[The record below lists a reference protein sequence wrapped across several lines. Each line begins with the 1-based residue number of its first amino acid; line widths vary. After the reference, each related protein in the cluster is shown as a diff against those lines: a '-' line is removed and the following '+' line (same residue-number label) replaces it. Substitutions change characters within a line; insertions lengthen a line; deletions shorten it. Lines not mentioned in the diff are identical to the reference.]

1 MAHEGLWE
9 QLDKL
14 GPQET
19 ARRAKCD
26 YEKDLGRYIVTFLNK
41 KYVVEP
47 AQKRIYPAEPEPSQQ
62 DTGFLEQL
70 CILAYLINAREIPL
84 AKRIIGA
91 TALAGGEFFFRGL
104 HCLPTDK
111 LARAFGQSPERLYK
125 AAAQFN
131 AKQTEFGDAAIE
143 LPVLPRLPVVFVIW
157 GGDDEFPPRASILF
171 DQTAT
176 AQLPLDALLTAVNLA
191 VDAVIQASEQSG

>member
-1 MAHEGLWE
+1 MAHEGLWK
-9 QLDKL
+9 QLGKL
-14 GPQET
+14 GSQET

-26 YEKDLGRYIVTFLNK
+26 YEKDLGRYINTFLNK

-47 AQKRIYPAEPEPSQQ
+47 SLRRIFAAGLESQRQ
-62 DTGFLEQL
+62 DANFLEQL
-70 CILAYLINAREIPL
+70 CILAYLINAKDIPL
-84 AKRIIGA
+84 AGKLVGA

-111 LARAFGQSPERLYK
+111 LARAFGRSPERLYQ

-131 AKQTEFGDAAIE
+131 AKQTEFGDAAIQ
-143 LPVLPRLPVVFVIW
+143 LPVLPRLPIVFVIW
-157 GGDDEFPPRASILF
+157 GGDDEFGPRASILF